1 VPQLVLLP
9 FGAVKGDK
17 VSYRVDCPHGFGG
30 AVLGIRYR
38 TCKAGGGDCVFRS
51 EGLFDGEMRFAPS
64 DGLGVAFFPVGKITP
79 GPAGLTLTAEGGG
92 DGIELDC
99 LFITE
104 GSQSSGVSFT
114 TVPYGRVPEISDSG
128 SAKLYRYPGVGTV
141 YGLAPLADRVRCR
154 AIPTGS
160 LEDAMISRLS
170 NPDPTFDDVCEPFT
184 RSFSRKHTNEGFYH
198 NTIIPSI
205 YIKPGETHI
214 EYAVVFAGSPPSLGK
229 DECEALYAARRAP
242 ESLGFTAKGKKYE
255 FGTRLLKSTL
265 LGNIVYP
272 DLQAREKYKAFYAG
286 QALGLPL
293 HLGLRFY
300 RSRPA
305 RSGAEARRI
314 CARHLSE
321 HSRQPRLRVP
331 FPRFSGPDAYLSLS
345 RASQPGKRQV
355 RPAWLLSQ
363 GAALLRVSRRPDAR
377 FDDRAL

>member
-184 RSFSRKHTNEGFYH
+184 
-198 NTIIPSI
+198 
-205 YIKPGETHI
+205 
-214 EYAVVFAGSPPSLGK
+214 ALVFA
-229 DECEALYAARRAP
+229 
-242 ESLGFTAKGKKYE
+242 
-255 FGTRLLKSTL
+255 
-265 LGNIVYP
+265 
-272 DLQAREKYKAFYAG
+272 QAYKRG
-286 QALGLPL
+286 
-293 HLGLRFY
+293 
-300 RSRPA
+300 
-305 RSGAEARRI
+305 
-314 CARHLSE
+314 
-321 HSRQPRLRVP
+321 
-331 FPRFSGPDAYLSLS
+331 
-345 RASQPGKRQV
+345 
-355 RPAWLLSQ
+355 LLSQ
-363 GAALLRVSRRPDAR
+363 HDNPFHIYKAGRDAYRIRRRVCRQPSKSRKRRVRGAVRCAQSAR
-377 FDDRAL
+377 IPWLYG